1 MSNDIQQANTTK
13 RSPIFKRPTDE
24 DCGVEVGDILDLLAA
39 LMRKNNRGNAEV
51 PGTDLDDGELKP
63 ADGSQN

>member
-13 RSPIFKRPTDE
+13 RSPIFKPPADD

-39 LMRKNNRGNAEV
+39 LMRKNNRGNAEA
-51 PGTDLDDGELKP
+51 PETDLDDDEVRAGL
-63 ADGSQN
+63 GSQN